1 MLDNRD
7 LEFIK
12 TSDEFVELIHKEKE
26 ESTFSE
32 MKNVVNR
39 NSFPIKPVLVD
50 HYQSMSELEMQDIKE
65 SYDNLSIAN
74 IIILD
79 APDEKNEKHTLFI
92 VCEQLESLLHLK
104 HPLVH
109 PLEGHSEAVKRFG
122 NPDSTV
128 KIYNLPK
135 LIDGVSY
142 REIAETNEAFE
153 VHLDGL
159 GSAGT
164 VETIIL
170 FMDSAPLFG
179 GFTFFY
185 DMLSVGMALAESDKE
200 AFQSLFLPNAFCAI
214 RPRGKGAIK
223 VVTPVFYI
231 DEDNKPRVFFRKNS
245 GEYQMTWREDY
256 PPLLRAK
263 IFLEKYTE
271 PFAQGSYFVPFSRRG
286 TVCISRNRDIAHGRL
301 AFIDGEDSKDQRCLS
316 RKWFMT
322 HSQHAIYKHVPGIAL
337 RKDLR
342 DLAPDQFSNQF
353 MEGEWVYDRVT
364 GNNKRIK

>member
-1 MLDNRD
+1 
-7 LEFIK
+7 
-12 TSDEFVELIHKEKE
+12 
-26 ESTFSE
+26 
-32 MKNVVNR
+32 
-39 NSFPIKPVLVD
+39 
-50 HYQSMSELEMQDIKE
+50 MQNIE
-65 SYDNLSIAN
+65 ASYDKLGVAN

-79 APDEKNEKHTLFI
+79 VPEEKIEKHPLFT
-92 VCEQLESLLHLK
+92 VCEQLEYSLHLK
-104 HPLVH
+104 HPMVH
-109 PLEGHSEAVKRFG
+109 PLEGHVEPVRRFG
-122 NPDSTV
+122 RSDNTV

-135 LIDGVSY
+135 IIDGKSY
-142 REIAETNEAFE
+142 REVAETNEAFE

-185 DMLSVGMALAESDKE
+185 DMFSIGMALAETDKE
-200 AFQSLFLPNAFCAI
+200 AFRSLFLPNAFCAI

-223 VVTPVFYI
+223 VTTPIFYI
-231 DEDNKPRVFFRKNS
+231 NEDGKPQVFFRKNS
-245 GEYQMTWREDY
+245 GEYRMTWREDC

-271 PFAQGSYFVPFSRRG
+271 PFASGSYFAPFSKRG
-286 TVCISRNRDIAHGRL
+286 TMCISRNRDIAHGRL
-301 AFIDGEDSKDQRCLS
+301 SFIDGEDSKNQRCLS

-322 HSQHAIYKHVPGIAL
+322 HSHHAVYKHVPGIAL

-342 DLAPDQFSNQF
+342 DLVPDQFGDDKLT
-353 MEGEWVYDRVT
+353 GEWLYDQLT
-364 GNNKRIK
+364 KENKRVK